1 MINQPAGFWIRLGAG
16 IANGFFINLPLL
28 VLFAIVTDE
37 FNPDDPIV
45 SFLMFLYFLLTPVF
59 WKGYDVGK
67 KTMGIRIVK
76 KDGRN
81 VHIGNMLM
89 RNVVAGIFYL
99 ITFGFGALLSAFFVI
114 FRDDK
119 RAIHDLMAGTYVT
132 KLSPE
137 EMSLRQDN

>member
-1 MINQPAGFWIRLGAG
+1 MISQPAGFWIRVGAG

-28 VLFAIVTDE
+28 VLFAIVTDQ

-45 SFLMFLYFLLTPVF
+45 SFIMFLYFLLTPVF

-76 KDGRN
+76 KDEGN

-99 ITFGFGALLSAFFVI
+99 ITFGVGAILSTFFVI

-119 RAIHDLMAGTYVT
+119 RAIHDLIAGTYVT
-132 KLSPE
+132 KTSPK
-137 EMSLRQDN
+137 EMSLHLEN

>member
-1 MINQPAGFWIRLGAG
+1 MITQPAGFWVRLGAG

-28 VLFAIVTDE
+28 ILFAIVTDE

-45 SFLMFLYFLLTPVF
+45 SLIVFLYSLLTPVF

-76 KDGRN
+76 KDGSN

-89 RNVVAGIFYL
+89 RNVVAGLFYL
-99 ITFGFGALLSAFFVI
+99 ITFGVGLLISGLFVI
-114 FRDDK
+114 FREDK
-119 RAIHDLMAGTYVT
+119 RAIHDFIAGTYVT
-132 KLSPE
+132 KITSE
-137 EMSLRQDN
+137 EMSSHLDA

>member
-1 MINQPAGFWIRLGAG
+1 MINQPAGFWIRFGAG
-16 IANGFFINLPLL
+16 IANGIFINLPLI

-37 FNPDDPIV
+37 FNPDDPGV
-45 SFLMFLYFLLTPVF
+45 SFIMFLYLLLTPVF

-67 KTMGIRIVK
+67 KTIGIRIVK
-76 KDGRN
+76 KDGSN

-99 ITFGFGALLSAFFVI
+99 ITFGFGALMSVFFVI

-119 RAIHDLMAGTYVT
+119 RAIHDFMAGTYVT
-132 KLSPE
+132 KSTPE
-137 EMSLRQDN
+137 EMSLDSGN

>member
-1 MINQPAGFWIRLGAG
+1 M
-16 IANGFFINLPLL
+16 
-28 VLFAIVTDE
+28 TDE

-45 SFLMFLYFLLTPVF
+45 SLLMFLYFLLTPVF

-76 KDGRN
+76 KDGRT

-89 RNVVAGIFYL
+89 RNVVAAIFYL
-99 ITFGFGALLSAFFVI
+99 ITFGFGALLRAFFVI

-119 RAIHDLMAGTYVT
+119 RAIH
-132 KLSPE
+132 
-137 EMSLRQDN
+137 